1 MHTPTAERIVT
12 RHPASAMEASM
23 DGKDLRAARKRRNL
37 TVFDVADYSGID
49 PQTYH
54 AIERGELFAT
64 EDLLRDLAALIERIP
79 PRHPWLA
86 RIRRSDVG
94 RAARMGEG
102 GTRTLDGTTPA
113 ELMEVLADN
122 RRDPEVWD
130 AVRVALVNDDDEVRI
145 GGGAAPLTILRMR

>member
-1 MHTPTAERIVT
+1 
-12 RHPASAMEASM
+12 M

-49 PQTYH
+49 PATYH
-54 AIERGELFAT
+54 AIERGELVAT
-64 EDLLRDLAALIERIP
+64 AELFGDLAALIERIP

-86 RIRRSDVG
+86 RIRRSDPG
-94 RAARMGEG
+94 RAAQAGSTGE
-102 GTRTLDGTTPA
+102 TRTLDCTTPA
-113 ELMEVLADN
+113 ALMEVLADN

-145 GGGAAPLTILRMR
+145 GGGAAPLTVLRMR